1 MISVVFWLTVSY
13 WLTYFCQGITSLG
26 VIADARRYQL
36 INFDKF
42 IFMAKINSLCIS
54 ALLALGFA
62 NFRSQQFSKPG
73 NDEVEPS
80 SAFNAIKASDTL
92 NLTKIKSLF
101 TLLAAEKILGE
112 PAHLAD
118 SGSTVPGIASKTSVN
133 DSVLPIKKMAWSY
146 RCAYEANVEDQKTGR
161 TGKVYFVVE
170 EYPQVS
176 SAATVY
182 SYYKRSNQTH
192 PGFKER
198 HDVGDEAWYGDSP
211 YSIYVRK
218 GNKLFGIKVN
228 RPTSKTSLDGFNQ
241 VIKNI
246 AAAF

>member
-1 MISVVFWLTVSY
+1 MLFLAKKY
-13 WLTYFCQGITSLG
+13 RLTYFGQEITSSG
-26 VIADARRYQL
+26 VNAGACRRQL
-36 INFDKF
+36 LNFDKF
-42 IFMAKINSLCIS
+42 IFMAQINSLCIS
-54 ALLALGFA
+54 VLLALGFA
-62 NFRSQQFSKPG
+62 NFCSQQFSKPG
-73 NDEVEPS
+73 NDEADPS
-80 SAFNAIKASDTL
+80 FAFNAIKGSDTL

-101 TLLAAEKILGE
+101 TLSAAEKILGE

-118 SGSTVPGIASKTSVN
+118 SGSTVPGKASKTSVN

-198 HDVGDEAWYGDSP
+198 HDVGDEAWFGDSP

-228 RPTSKTSLDGFNQ
+228 KVTSKTSLDGFNQ

-246 AAAF
+246 EAAF